1 MRIANCSIH
10 TSEFKIRSEP
20 RILLFG
26 KRFEKSLQCLD
37 LAAGGIDGDG
47 VGMSVHGRR
56 PRKNCR
62 KSQDTFICAGSSLDG
77 YRTVPD
83 MASTQAK

>member
-10 TSEFKIRSEP
+10 TSEFKIRLEP

-26 KRFEKSLQCLD
+26 KRFEKGLQCPD

-47 VGMSVHGRR
+47 VGMSVHRRR